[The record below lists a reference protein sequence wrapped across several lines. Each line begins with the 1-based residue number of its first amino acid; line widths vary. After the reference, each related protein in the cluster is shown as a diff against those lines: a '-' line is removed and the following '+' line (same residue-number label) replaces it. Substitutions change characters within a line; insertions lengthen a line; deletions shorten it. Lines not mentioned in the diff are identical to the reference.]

1 MKKNIVFLLILI
13 PIIWISCDGMGHQTI
28 DFRKVENLMP
38 QHPDSALMLLEQIE
52 NKENLSRKDKAH
64 YSLLLTEAEDKTY
77 VTHTTDSLI
86 SIAADYYGHPLKAQ
100 EYYLKA
106 LRDEEKIE
114 DHALLGR
121 IHNHIGMLYA
131 YQKVYEKAL
140 PFQKKAVENFHLIND
155 STGQVFALRDL
166 GRTFLMLGLQDSS
179 IICNQKAIALMRKR
193 IIPSV
198 YTELA
203 GLYIDRQRMEEAHGL
218 LRTSLQNVAKPQAK
232 YPVYLVLGELYK
244 KSGQI
249 DSARLLT
256 SLYKFC
262 TFTRDTCRRTFPF
275 ERNSLG
281 ERAMGTSGVI
291 I

>member
-1 MKKNIVFLLILI
+1 M
-13 PIIWISCDGMGHQTI
+13 
-28 DFRKVENLMP
+28 
-38 QHPDSALMLLEQIE
+38 
-52 NKENLSRKDKAH
+52 
-64 YSLLLTEAEDKTY
+64 
-77 VTHTTDSLI
+77 
-86 SIAADYYGHPLKAQ
+86 
-100 EYYLKA
+100 
-106 LRDEEKIE
+106 
-114 DHALLGR
+114 
-121 IHNHIGMLYA
+121 
-131 YQKVYEKAL
+131 
-140 PFQKKAVENFHLIND
+140 ENFHLLSD

-166 GRTFLMLGLQDSS
+166 GRTFLMLGHQDSA

-203 GLYIDRQRMEEAHGL
+203 GFYIDRQRLEEAHGL

-232 YPVYLVLGELYK
+232 YPVYLVLGERL
-244 KSGQI
+244 GLL
-249 DSARLLT
+249 LLT
-256 SLYKFC
+256 SLHKFC

>member
-1 MKKNIVFLLILI
+1 
-13 PIIWISCDGMGHQTI
+13 
-28 DFRKVENLMP
+28 
-38 QHPDSALMLLEQIE
+38 
-52 NKENLSRKDKAH
+52 
-64 YSLLLTEAEDKTY
+64 
-77 VTHTTDSLI
+77 
-86 SIAADYYGHPLKAQ
+86 
-100 EYYLKA
+100 
-106 LRDEEKIE
+106 
-114 DHALLGR
+114 
-121 IHNHIGMLYA
+121 
-131 YQKVYEKAL
+131 
-140 PFQKKAVENFHLIND
+140 
-155 STGQVFALRDL
+155 
-166 GRTFLMLGLQDSS
+166 
-179 IICNQKAIALMRKR
+179 MRKR

-249 DSARLLT
+249 DSA
-256 SLYKFC
+256 
-262 TFTRDTCRRTFPF
+262 CRRTFPF